1 MYAEAS
7 PPRSSFLPQVVA
19 PLIRW
24 QAGRHG
30 GPDSTAIQQARN
42 LGALVRRL
50 RNTRI
55 GEAHDLAGLSSLRGE
70 ALREAFRTRVPLQR
84 YADIEGFV
92 SRVAA
97 GEPDVLFPGTAQ
109 ALAQT
114 SGTTSASDAG
124 ERWIPQNKALLD
136 HHARGAIAALDR
148 LLDSAGSAPLRG
160 RLLMLG
166 GSTSLTRNAAG
177 IPTGDLSGITVDRI
191 PWYLE
196 GTYEPGREI
205 ALDGDWTRKIE
216 RIAERLA
223 FADVTLIS
231 GIPSWCAVLFEAVCR
246 RRGVDRLQDAWP
258 NLRAFLHGGVSI
270 DPYLPLLRRHL
281 APDTW
286 MQEVYPS
293 SEAFLGIGS
302 RAWKLL
308 EDRAP
313 DLELLLD
320 HGTVLEFLPESESDS
335 SRAIGP
341 ESLRPGEVYRVLA
354 STPGGLLRY
363 ELGDLLEGRGNGRVR
378 FAGRIRTR
386 ISVFGEHVES
396 IRLAE
401 ALADACRRTD
411 CVVAEWH
418 VAPILPTVEDP
429 RGAHEWWIEFAT
441 APLDPSR
448 FAEAVDDFLRAN
460 VIDYDAHRVG
470 DVQLRAPRVRPV
482 SAGTFH
488 RSLAS
493 IGKLGGQHKI
503 PTAWGDR
510 TWADRLA
517 SHDTGHQA

>member
-7 PPRSSFLPQVVA
+7 PSRPSFLPQVVA

-30 GPDSTAIQQARN
+30 RSDSLAIQQARN
-42 LGALVRRL
+42 LRSLVRGLQR
-50 RNTRI
+50 TRI
-55 GEAHDLAGLSSLRGE
+55 GETHSLSDLAPLRGE
-70 ALREAFRTRVPLQR
+70 ALRDAFRKRIPLQR

-92 SRVAA
+92 ARVAA
-97 GEPDVLFPGTAQ
+97 GETNVLFAGKAL

-114 SGTTSASDAG
+114 SGTTSTAEAG
-124 ERWIPQNKALLD
+124 ERWIPQNGSLLD
-136 HHARGAIAALDR
+136 HHARGALAALDR
-148 LLDSAGSAPLRG
+148 LLDSSGSQPLRG

-166 GSTSLTRNAAG
+166 GSTSLKRNEAG

-205 ALDGDWTRKIE
+205 ALDGDWNRKVE

-223 FADVTLIS
+223 HADVTLVS

-246 RRGVDRLQDAWP
+246 RRGVTRLQEAWP

-302 RAWKLL
+302 RAWKLE

-320 HGTVLEFLPESESDS
+320 HGVVLEFLPESEHDASK
-335 SRAIGP
+335 AIGP
-341 ESLRPGEVYRVLA
+341 ESLRSGVVYRVLV

-363 ELGDLLEGRGNGRVR
+363 ELGDLLEGRGPGRVR
-378 FAGRIRTR
+378 FAGRIRAR

-401 ALADACRRTD
+401 ALATACRETD
-411 CVVAEWH
+411 CVVGEWH
-418 VAPILPTVEDP
+418 VAPILPGEGDP
-429 RGAHEWWIEFAT
+429 RGAHEWWIEFAS
-441 APLDPSR
+441 PLPDTSL
-448 FAEAVDDFLRAN
+448 FARIVDRTLRAN
-460 VIDYDAHRVG
+460 VIDYDAHRDG
-470 DVQLRAPRVRPV
+470 DVQLRAPVVRAV

-488 RSLAS
+488 RALAS

-517 SHDTGHQA
+517 SHDTGTHA

>member
-30 GPDSTAIQQARN
+30 GSDSIAIQQARN
-42 LGALVRRL
+42 LRNLVRRL

-55 GEAHDLAGLSSLRGE
+55 GESHDLASLAPLRGE
-70 ALREAFRTRVPLQR
+70 ALREAFRNRVPLQR
-84 YADIEGFV
+84 YADIEGLV

-114 SGTTSASDAG
+114 SGTTSAMDAG

-148 LLDSAGSAPLRG
+148 LLDSAGAAPLRG

-223 FADVTLIS
+223 HADVTLVS

-246 RRGVDRLQDAWP
+246 RRGVERLQDAWP

-293 SEAFLGIGS
+293 SEAFLGIGA
-302 RAWKLL
+302 RAWKLE

-320 HGTVLEFLPESESDS
+320 HGVVLEFLPESETDS

-341 ESLRPGEVYRVLA
+341 ESLRPGVVYCVLA

-396 IRLAE
+396 TRLAE
-401 ALADACRRTD
+401 ALAAACRRTD

-418 VAPILPTVEDP
+418 VAPILPSAEDP
-429 RGAHEWWIEFAT
+429 RGAHEWWIEFAS
-441 APLDPSR
+441 APLDPAR

-482 SAGTFH
+482 SPGTFH

>member
-7 PPRSSFLPQVVA
+7 PPRPSFLPQVAV

-30 GPDSTAIQQARN
+30 GRDALAIQQSRN
-42 LGALVRRL
+42 LRRLVRRL
-50 RNTRI
+50 RHTEVGRV
-55 GEAHDLAGLSSLRGE
+55 HDLRALSSLRGE

-84 YADIEGFV
+84 YADIESLV
-92 SRVAA
+92 QRCAA
-97 GEPDVLFPGTAQ
+97 GEPDILFPGRAL

-114 SGTTSASDAG
+114 SGTTSSAEAG
-124 ERWIPQNKALLD
+124 ERWIPQDGALLD
-136 HHARGAIAALDR
+136 HHAKGAIAALDR
-148 LLDSAGSAPLRG
+148 LLDSAGAAPLRG

-166 GSTSLTRNAAG
+166 GSTSLQRNAAG
-177 IPTGDLSGITVDRI
+177 IPAGDLSGITVDRI

-205 ALDGDWTRKIE
+205 ALDGDWNRKVE

-223 FADVTLIS
+223 HADVTLVS

-246 RRGVDRLQDAWP
+246 RRGVARLQDAWP

-302 RAWKLL
+302 RAWRLD

-320 HGTVLEFLPESESDS
+320 HGAVLEFLPESQSDPAK
-335 SRAIGP
+335 AIGP
-341 ESLRPGEVYRVLA
+341 ESLRSGEVYRVLVT
-354 STPGGLLRY
+354 TPGGLLRY
-363 ELGDLLEGRGNGRVR
+363 ELGDLLEGRGPGRVR

-396 IRLAE
+396 TRLAE
-401 ALADACRRTD
+401 ALAAASQATGA
-411 CVVAEWH
+411 VVGEWH
-418 VAPILPTVEDP
+418 VAPVLPTSQDP
-429 RGAHEWWIEFAT
+429 RGAHEWWVEFASIPPDLELF
-441 APLDPSR
+441 ARILD
-448 FAEAVDDFLRAN
+448 DTLRER
-460 VIDYDAHRVG
+460 VIDYDAHRDG
-470 DVQLRAPRVRPV
+470 DVQLRAPTVRPV

-488 RSLAS
+488 RALAAL
-493 IGKLGGQHKI
+493 GKLGGQHKI
-503 PTAWGDR
+503 PSAWGDR

-517 SHDTGHQA
+517 SLDTGTNP